1 MSNINEELDV
11 GCDKFDKVVLS
22 FRINRDLRD
31 RAHKIAR
38 SESRTLANWYE
49 LILTRE
55 VQKREGKES
64 SLEDKLD
71 YICDKLDLIREH
83 TKNIKPASKSSEKK
97 ESNGGRELQQIF
109 ELDLPD
115 TLSEEVW
122 KRWVIYQRCKGNY
135 LKLDLANGLLERWTE
150 DSNEYDLDLD
160 YLVNKAMQNGW
171 KDIVIDKTVKKAS
184 LPYWHGAK

>member
-22 FRINRDLRD
+22 FRVNRDLRD

-83 TKNIKPASKSSEKK
+83 TKNIKPTSKSSENK
-97 ESNGGRELQQIF
+97 ESNVGRELQQIF
-109 ELDLPD
+109 ELDLPE
-115 TLSEEVW
+115 TLSLESW
-122 KRWVIYQRCKGNY
+122 KKWIIYKRRKRHY
-135 LKLDLANGLLERWTE
+135 LTVESAKGLLERWE
-150 DSNEYDLDLD
+150 EADYCGNDLDE
-160 YLVNKAMQNGW
+160 LVSYAMQAGNNDAVYE
-171 KDIVIDKTVKKAS
+171 KHLKKKEK
-184 LPYWHGAK
+184 PYWHGAK